1 MVRPVVALKKTQS
14 DSLRHSIKMVARQ
27 TGLTTH
33 LIRAWEKRYET
44 VQPERNGGNRRL
56 YSCEDIHRLS
66 LLKAATEAGH
76 SIGNIANLPI
86 DQLSRLVAQNP
97 AAQAPGRPATSAP
110 SAKEDP
116 TPWINAAYAAVEAMD
131 SATLESILDNSS
143 VALGQV
149 RLLNDVIVP
158 LVERIGAAWRA
169 GTLKVAH
176 EHIASAAIRTFLGHA
191 ARPISV
197 HPNAP
202 VLLAT
207 TPAGQLHELGAIMV
221 AAAATSHGWRV
232 VYAGACL
239 PSEEIVSAAVAHRVA
254 AVALSI
260 VHPEDDPHLPKEL
273 RRLRRLLPRCMHIIV
288 GGRAS
293 DAYSNDLAEVGALR
307 ANSLNDLADILN
319 TLRQRPATLPKPAG

>member
-1 MVRPVVALKKTQS
+1 MVAPVVAPKKTQAN
-14 DSLRHSIKMVARQ
+14 SLRHSIKMVARQ
-27 TGLTTH
+27 TGLSTH
-33 LIRAWEKRYET
+33 LIRAWEKRYDT

-76 SIGNIANLPI
+76 SISNIARLSI
-86 DQLSRLVAQNP
+86 EQLAGLVAP
-97 AAQAPGRPATSAP
+97 APAPRP
-110 SAKEDP
+110 SARPTSPPPSVEDP
-116 TPWINAAYAAVEAMD
+116 TPWIEAAYAAVEAMD
-131 SATLESILDNSS
+131 SGTLESVLDESS

-293 DAYSNDLAEVGALR
+293 DAYSEELAEVGALR
-307 ANSLNDLADILN
+307 AHSLNDLADILN
-319 TLRQRPATLPKPAG
+319 TLRQKPATLPKPIR

>member
-1 MVRPVVALKKTQS
+1 MVQPVVAIRKKQA
-14 DSLRHSIKMVARQ
+14 DDLRHSIKVVALR

-56 YSCEDIHRLS
+56 YSCEDIQRLS

-76 SIGNIANLPI
+76 SIGNIAQLPTE
-86 DQLSRLVAQNP
+86 QLSRLLAQEGPQRSPNRPIP
-97 AAQAPGRPATSAP
+97 APAS
-110 SAKEDP
+110 SENP

-131 SATLESILDNSS
+131 SSLLESVLDDSS

-149 RLLNDVIVP
+149 RLLSDVIVP

-176 EHIASAAIRTFLGHA
+176 EHIASATIRTFLGHA

-293 DAYSNDLAEVGALR
+293 DAYSEELAAVGALR
-307 ANSLNDLADILN
+307 ANSLNDLAEILN
-319 TLRQRPATLPKPAG
+319 SLRQRPAPLPKPGM